1 MASILV
7 TGGNG
12 FIPSHI
18 VDALIGSAGHDVA
31 VLDPRPRRFDALPSR
46 ARWLRASFAD
56 EAAVVAALQSTRYD
70 VVYHAALH
78 TAHTDAEERALNV
91 EPTARLIRACA
102 AAGVRRIV
110 FLSSAAV
117 YGPPQAD
124 PVAESAPLRPIG
136 PLGVAKAEIERLLAH
151 SGLEHVCLRVSAPFG
166 PRQDPTRAKGV
177 VNIFTYKA
185 LRGEP
190 VTMRGDG
197 NAMRDFFYI
206 ADAAAVWPRAAL
218 AAGAAGRA
226 FNIGGP
232 HRLTL
237 NELADAVGRAL
248 GAPLGVIRQP
258 MNATEI
264 PRITLDYSAA
274 AAAFGYRP
282 DTPLDAGIRLTAR
295 WMREAGLTQPG
306 SRHQ

>member
-18 VDALIGSAGHDVA
+18 VNALVACAQHDVA
-31 VLDPRPRRFDALPSR
+31 VLDPRPRRFEALPR
-46 ARWLRASFAD
+46 GVRWMASSFAD
-56 EAAVVAALQSTRYD
+56 DSAVARALRERRYD
-70 VVYHAALH
+70 VVCHAALH
-78 TAHTDAEERALNV
+78 TARTTEEERELNV
-91 EPTARLIRACA
+91 EPSVRLFRACA
-102 AAGVRRIV
+102 AAGVQRIV

-117 YGPPQAD
+117 YGPPNAALVQ
-124 PVAESAPLRPIG
+124 ELTPLRPIS
-136 PLGVAKAEIERLLAH
+136 PLGIAKRDIELAL
-151 SGLEHVCLRVSAPFG
+151 GDAGPEYVCLRVSAPFG
-166 PRQDPTRAKGV
+166 PFQDPTRAKGV

-206 ADAAAVWPRAAL
+206 ADAAPVWAKAATAT
-218 AAGAAGRA
+218 AAANRA

-237 NELADAVGRAL
+237 NELAREVESAL
-248 GAPLGVIRQP
+248 GARLQVVREPL
-258 MNATEI
+258 NATEI

-274 AAAFGYRP
+274 TEAFGYAP
-282 DTPLDAGIRLTAR
+282 GTSLVDGIRRTAQ
-295 WMREAGLTQPG
+295 WMREAGLA
-306 SRHQ
+306 